1 MRILL
6 LATIAL
12 LALPA
17 LATPAAASH
26 EILVCVPVPR
36 PHSAPTWMCVA
47 TADGPHMPP
56 LCFRDPGAWPPREVC
71 MA

>member
-6 LATIAL
+6 LATLAL

-17 LATPAAASH
+17 IAVPAAADH
-26 EILVCVPVPR
+26 EILVCIPVPR
-36 PHSAPTWMCVA
+36 PHTPEEWCVA
-47 TADGPHMPP
+47 TADGVHMPP